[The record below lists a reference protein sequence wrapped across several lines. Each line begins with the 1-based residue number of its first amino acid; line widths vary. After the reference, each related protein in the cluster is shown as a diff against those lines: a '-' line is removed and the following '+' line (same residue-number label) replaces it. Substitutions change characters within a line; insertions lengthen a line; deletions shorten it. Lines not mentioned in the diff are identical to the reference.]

1 MCLSLK
7 RRAAVD
13 MALRSKAM
21 SLTQGYSK
29 VSRTGG
35 AFGAPWF
42 GAALV
47 VLPVSHTLIRAD
59 PQWIFVLSILNLW
72 IDYQSGAEPR
82 RSKGSASPRLLD
94 HYQVKDRNYDLAK
107 SLAHSPLRGGP
118 SPSLRGSGAFLLFG
132 VRPGLAGSSPRY
144 LSPFRALIA
153 STHLYF
159 LRIIFQPIRER
170 RSCHSRPQILAGS

>member
-7 RRAAVD
+7 RQAAVD
-13 MALRSKAM
+13 MGLRSKAM

-35 AFGAPWF
+35 AFGAPWS
-42 GAALV
+42 GAHLV
-47 VLPVSHTLIRAD
+47 GLPAAQTLYRAD
-59 PQWIFVLSILNLW
+59 AERIFVLSILNLW
-72 IDYQSGAEPR
+72 RDCQSGAEPR

-94 HYQVKDRNYDLAK
+94 HYQVKDRNDDLAK
-107 SLAHSPLRGGP
+107 SLAHSPLRGGA

-144 LSPFRALIA
+144 LSSFRALIA

-170 RSCHSRPQILAGS
+170 LSCHSRPQILAGS